1 MANHLPLEEQTGADL
16 IYHNETFNS
25 FVLVQYKSMSDGPK
39 GPEFRWQENDQL
51 ATEIA
56 RMDNITAEFGALPE
70 DLSTGGFR
78 LHNNPFFL
86 KLCRRTVFNPDDKGL
101 FPGMYLPLG
110 LWKCLSC
117 SPTTLGPHGGRVLRY
132 DNVERKLTNTEFVSL
147 VSNAWVGTTAPQSS
161 VLEKVIKEVIQH
173 GRTVTLAVKSHIDEN
188 EQTGGRDG
196 LE

>member
-25 FVLVQYKSMSDGPK
+25 FVLVQYKSMSDGPN

-51 ATEIA
+51 AIEIA
-56 RMDNITAEFGALPE
+56 RMENITSGFGALPD

-86 KLCRRTVFNPDDKGL
+86 KLCRRILFNPDDKGL

-110 LWKCLSC
+110 LWKCLSS
-117 SPTTLGPHGGRVLRY
+117 SPATLGPRGGRVLRY
-132 DNVERKLTNTEFVSL
+132 DNVDRKLTNTEFVSL

-161 VLEKVIKEVIQH
+161 VLEKVIKEVIRQ
-173 GRTVTLAVKSHIDEN
+173 GRTVTLAVRSDISERKDS
-188 EQTGGRDG
+188 GS
-196 LE
+196 